1 MNRLKE
7 EQREEKRRL
16 LGLPIYSASEEI
28 LSAVSHGIGVL
39 LSIAALVLLLVS
51 APGDPIV
58 IVSLSIYSATLILLY
73 LVSTLYHALGVNK
86 GKRVFRILDHCS
98 IFLLIAGTYTPLSL
112 VIIGGTVGWVLFGV
126 IWAAAVVGIV
136 FNAVNLKRFQ
146 RLSMVC
152 YICMGWAVIFAA
164 KPLAGSMPFWEMILL
179 LAGGVFYTVGAALY
193 GIGKKRKYVH
203 SLWHLFVLAGSI
215 FHFFCIYGCL
225 SSKSIIR
232 FFILVSSRRLAR
244 LSNAA
249 QIIIGRHAAAN
260 GERAMPR
267 SCFYS
272 VLVLLENAIRP
283 RCPKDVSDMR
293 RRTLRPAAAEE
304 SKTVVCSARS

>member
-1 MNRLKE
+1 M
-7 EQREEKRRL
+7 
-16 LGLPIYSASEEI
+16 
-28 LSAVSHGIGVL
+28 L

-152 YICMGWAVIFAA
+152 YICMGWAVTV
-164 KPLAGSMPFWEMILL
+164 SYTHLL
-179 LAGGVFYTVGAALY
+179 
-193 GIGKKRKYVH
+193 
-203 SLWHLFVLAGSI
+203 
-215 FHFFCIYGCL
+215 
-225 SSKSIIR
+225 
-232 FFILVSSRRLAR
+232 
-244 LSNAA
+244 
-249 QIIIGRHAAAN
+249 
-260 GERAMPR
+260 
-267 SCFYS
+267 
-272 VLVLLENAIRP
+272 
-283 RCPKDVSDMR
+283 
-293 RRTLRPAAAEE
+293 
-304 SKTVVCSARS
+304 

>member
-28 LSAVSHGIGVL
+28 LSAVSHGIEVL

-152 YICMGWAVIFAA
+152 YICMGWAVI
-164 KPLAGSMPFWEMILL
+164 
-179 LAGGVFYTVGAALY
+179 YTA
-193 GIGKKRKYVH
+193 
-203 SLWHLFVLAGSI
+203 
-215 FHFFCIYGCL
+215 
-225 SSKSIIR
+225 
-232 FFILVSSRRLAR
+232 
-244 LSNAA
+244 
-249 QIIIGRHAAAN
+249 
-260 GERAMPR
+260 
-267 SCFYS
+267 
-272 VLVLLENAIRP
+272 
-283 RCPKDVSDMR
+283 
-293 RRTLRPAAAEE
+293 
-304 SKTVVCSARS
+304 

>member
-58 IVSLSIYSATLILLY
+58 VVSLSIYSATLILLY

-98 IFLLIAGTYTPLSL
+98 IFLLIVGTYTPLSL

-225 SSKSIIR
+225 
-232 FFILVSSRRLAR
+232 
-244 LSNAA
+244 
-249 QIIIGRHAAAN
+249 
-260 GERAMPR
+260 
-267 SCFYS
+267 
-272 VLVLLENAIRP
+272 
-283 RCPKDVSDMR
+283 
-293 RRTLRPAAAEE
+293 
-304 SKTVVCSARS
+304 

>member
-1 MNRLKE
+1 MM
-7 EQREEKRRL
+7 
-16 LGLPIYSASEEI
+16 
-28 LSAVSHGIGVL
+28 
-39 LSIAALVLLLVS
+39 
-51 APGDPIV
+51 
-58 IVSLSIYSATLILLY
+58 
-73 LVSTLYHALGVNK
+73 
-86 GKRVFRILDHCS
+86 
-98 IFLLIAGTYTPLSL
+98 IFILIAGTYTPLSL

-179 LAGGVFYTVGAALY
+179 LAAALY

-225 SSKSIIR
+225 
-232 FFILVSSRRLAR
+232 
-244 LSNAA
+244 
-249 QIIIGRHAAAN
+249 
-260 GERAMPR
+260 
-267 SCFYS
+267 
-272 VLVLLENAIRP
+272 
-283 RCPKDVSDMR
+283 
-293 RRTLRPAAAEE
+293 
-304 SKTVVCSARS
+304 

>member
-86 GKRVFRILDHCS
+86 GKRVFRVLDHCS
-98 IFLLIAGTYTPLSL
+98 YTPLSL

-225 SSKSIIR
+225 
-232 FFILVSSRRLAR
+232 
-244 LSNAA
+244 
-249 QIIIGRHAAAN
+249 
-260 GERAMPR
+260 
-267 SCFYS
+267 
-272 VLVLLENAIRP
+272 
-283 RCPKDVSDMR
+283 
-293 RRTLRPAAAEE
+293 
-304 SKTVVCSARS
+304 

>member
-126 IWAAAVVGIV
+126 IWAADVVGIV

-225 SSKSIIR
+225 
-232 FFILVSSRRLAR
+232 
-244 LSNAA
+244 
-249 QIIIGRHAAAN
+249 
-260 GERAMPR
+260 
-267 SCFYS
+267 
-272 VLVLLENAIRP
+272 
-283 RCPKDVSDMR
+283 
-293 RRTLRPAAAEE
+293 
-304 SKTVVCSARS
+304 

>member
-1 MNRLKE
+1 M
-7 EQREEKRRL
+7 
-16 LGLPIYSASEEI
+16 
-28 LSAVSHGIGVL
+28 
-39 LSIAALVLLLVS
+39 
-51 APGDPIV
+51 
-58 IVSLSIYSATLILLY
+58 
-73 LVSTLYHALGVNK
+73 
-86 GKRVFRILDHCS
+86 
-98 IFLLIAGTYTPLSL
+98 
-112 VIIGGTVGWVLFGV
+112 LFGV

-225 SSKSIIR
+225 
-232 FFILVSSRRLAR
+232 
-244 LSNAA
+244 
-249 QIIIGRHAAAN
+249 
-260 GERAMPR
+260 
-267 SCFYS
+267 
-272 VLVLLENAIRP
+272 
-283 RCPKDVSDMR
+283 
-293 RRTLRPAAAEE
+293 
-304 SKTVVCSARS
+304 

>member
-112 VIIGGTVGWVLFGV
+112 AVIRGTAGWVLFGV
-126 IWAAAVVGIV
+126 IWAAAAVGIV
-136 FNAVNLKRFQ
+136 FNAVNLKRYQ
-146 RLSMVC
+146 KLSMVC

-164 KPLAGSMPFWEMILL
+164 KPLAGSMPVWEIILL
-179 LAGGVFYTVGAALY
+179 LAGGVFYTVGAVLY
-193 GIGKKRKYVH
+193 AIGKKRNMFTPCGTCSCWWAAY
-203 SLWHLFVLAGSI
+203 STFFVFMAVYNDK
-215 FHFFCIYGCL
+215 FT
-225 SSKSIIR
+225 K
-232 FFILVSSRRLAR
+232 
-244 LSNAA
+244 
-249 QIIIGRHAAAN
+249 
-260 GERAMPR
+260 
-267 SCFYS
+267 
-272 VLVLLENAIRP
+272 
-283 RCPKDVSDMR
+283 
-293 RRTLRPAAAEE
+293 
-304 SKTVVCSARS
+304 

>member
-98 IFLLIAGTYTPLSL
+98 IFADRRHLYAFEPCHHRR
-112 VIIGGTVGWVLFGV
+112 
-126 IWAAAVVGIV
+126 
-136 FNAVNLKRFQ
+136 N
-146 RLSMVC
+146 
-152 YICMGWAVIFAA
+152 
-164 KPLAGSMPFWEMILL
+164 
-179 LAGGVFYTVGAALY
+179 GGVGAVW
-193 GIGKKRKYVH
+193 R
-203 SLWHLFVLAGSI
+203 HLGGSRGGNRI
-215 FHFFCIYGCL
+215 
-225 SSKSIIR
+225 
-232 FFILVSSRRLAR
+232 
-244 LSNAA
+244 
-249 QIIIGRHAAAN
+249 
-260 GERAMPR
+260 
-267 SCFYS
+267 
-272 VLVLLENAIRP
+272 
-283 RCPKDVSDMR
+283 
-293 RRTLRPAAAEE
+293 
-304 SKTVVCSARS
+304 

>member
-146 RLSMVC
+146 RLSL
-152 YICMGWAVIFAA
+152 IHI
-164 KPLAGSMPFWEMILL
+164 
-179 LAGGVFYTVGAALY
+179 
-193 GIGKKRKYVH
+193 
-203 SLWHLFVLAGSI
+203 
-215 FHFFCIYGCL
+215 
-225 SSKSIIR
+225 
-232 FFILVSSRRLAR
+232 
-244 LSNAA
+244 
-249 QIIIGRHAAAN
+249 
-260 GERAMPR
+260 
-267 SCFYS
+267 
-272 VLVLLENAIRP
+272 
-283 RCPKDVSDMR
+283 
-293 RRTLRPAAAEE
+293 
-304 SKTVVCSARS
+304 

>member
-1 MNRLKE
+1 M
-7 EQREEKRRL
+7 
-16 LGLPIYSASEEI
+16 
-28 LSAVSHGIGVL
+28 L

-112 VIIGGTVGWVLFGV
+112 GV
-126 IWAAAVVGIV
+126 IWAAAAVGIV

-225 SSKSIIR
+225 
-232 FFILVSSRRLAR
+232 
-244 LSNAA
+244 
-249 QIIIGRHAAAN
+249 
-260 GERAMPR
+260 
-267 SCFYS
+267 
-272 VLVLLENAIRP
+272 
-283 RCPKDVSDMR
+283 
-293 RRTLRPAAAEE
+293 
-304 SKTVVCSARS
+304 

>member
-152 YICMGWAVIFAA
+152 YICMGWSVIFAA

-225 SSKSIIR
+225 
-232 FFILVSSRRLAR
+232 
-244 LSNAA
+244 
-249 QIIIGRHAAAN
+249 
-260 GERAMPR
+260 
-267 SCFYS
+267 
-272 VLVLLENAIRP
+272 
-283 RCPKDVSDMR
+283 
-293 RRTLRPAAAEE
+293 
-304 SKTVVCSARS
+304 

>member
-86 GKRVFRILDHCS
+86 GKRVFRVLDHCS

-112 VIIGGTVGWVLFGV
+112 VIIGGTVGFGV

-179 LAGGVFYTVGAALY
+179 LAGGVFYTVGAALD

-215 FHFFCIYGCL
+215 FHFFCI
-225 SSKSIIR
+225 
-232 FFILVSSRRLAR
+232 
-244 LSNAA
+244 
-249 QIIIGRHAAAN
+249 
-260 GERAMPR
+260 
-267 SCFYS
+267 
-272 VLVLLENAIRP
+272 
-283 RCPKDVSDMR
+283 
-293 RRTLRPAAAEE
+293 
-304 SKTVVCSARS
+304 

>member
-86 GKRVFRILDHCS
+86 GKRVFRILDHC
-98 IFLLIAGTYTPLSL
+98 TYTPLSL

-225 SSKSIIR
+225 
-232 FFILVSSRRLAR
+232 
-244 LSNAA
+244 
-249 QIIIGRHAAAN
+249 
-260 GERAMPR
+260 
-267 SCFYS
+267 
-272 VLVLLENAIRP
+272 
-283 RCPKDVSDMR
+283 
-293 RRTLRPAAAEE
+293 
-304 SKTVVCSARS
+304 